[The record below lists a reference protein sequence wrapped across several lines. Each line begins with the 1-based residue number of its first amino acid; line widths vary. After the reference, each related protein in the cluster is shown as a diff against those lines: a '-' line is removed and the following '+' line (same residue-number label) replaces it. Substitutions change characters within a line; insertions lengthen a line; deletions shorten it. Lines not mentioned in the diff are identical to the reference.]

1 MVVAVIGSTEESSV
15 DDIDTILTIRD
26 KYAKL
31 VKMLS
36 TIKILIEFYFKR
48 AKSITIFILKLRGVN
63 SVNINENKFSSGCM

>member
-36 TIKILIEFYFKR
+36 TIKIFIEFYFNR